1 MSQIELYD
9 TTLRDGAQYEGISLS
24 VDDKLA
30 ITRKLDE
37 LGVHYVE
44 GGWPGSNP
52 KDEEFFQRARE
63 LELSHAT
70 LTAFGSTRRAG
81 IEAQTDANLL
91 ALLRSEA
98 PVVTLV
104 GKSSDLQVTKVLE
117 TSLEENLAMIADS
130 IAFLKSE
137 GRRVFFDAE
146 HFFDG
151 YKSNDQYAVQSVRTA
166 AEAGA
171 ECVVLC
177 DTNGGVL
184 PHEIS
189 EIVKAV
195 RAETDVALGVHTH
208 NDADT
213 AVAGALAAVEAGV
226 TQVQGTINGY
236 GERCGNANLLSII
249 ADLKLK
255 MGIDCVSDDRLESLT
270 DVSRYV
276 SEVANM
282 PPVAAQPYVGSSA
295 FAHKGGLHA
304 AAVSKLEE
312 SYQHI
317 SPERVGNGKR
327 VLVSELSGRSNIYY
341 KVRELGLDVELTQE
355 QAVDLVEQ
363 VKVQESKGFQYE
375 GAEASFELLVRR
387 TLPGYKTP
395 FTLVDFTTIVETRR
409 SDVDGGDISSQ
420 AVVKVRVGD
429 EVIHTAGDGN
439 GPVNALDYALRKALM
454 QFYPSL
460 EAVKLVDYKVRVV
473 DQGHD
478 TSAVVR
484 VLIESTDD
492 AHTWSTVDASTNI
505 IEASW
510 MALADGLE
518 YWLLRDVRGAGT
530 P

>member
-1 MSQIELYD
+1 MPQIVLYD

-30 ITRKLDE
+30 IARKLDE

-63 LELSHAT
+63 IELSYAT
-70 LTAFGSTRRAG
+70 LAAFGSTRRAG
-81 IEAQTDANLL
+81 IEAQTDANLQ

-104 GKSSDLQVTKVLE
+104 GKSSDMQVARVLE

-130 IAFLKSE
+130 ISFMKSE

-151 YKSNDQYAVQSVRTA
+151 YKSDDEYAIQSVRTA
-166 AEAGA
+166 AESGA

-184 PHEIS
+184 PREIA
-189 EIVKAV
+189 EIVTAV
-195 RAETDVALGVHTH
+195 RQETNVALGVHTH

-226 TQVQGTINGY
+226 TQIQGTINGY

-255 MGIDCVSDDRLESLT
+255 MGIDCISDDRLESLT

-327 VLVSELSGRSNIYY
+327 VLVSELSGRSNVHY

-363 VKVQESKGFQYE
+363 VKLQESRGFQYE

-387 TLPGYKTP
+387 MLPGYQTP

-484 VLIESTDD
+484 VLIESTDG
-492 AHTWSTVDASTNI
+492 AHTWNTVGASTNI

-518 YWLLRDVRGAGT
+518 YWLLRDGRGAGAQ
-530 P
+530 